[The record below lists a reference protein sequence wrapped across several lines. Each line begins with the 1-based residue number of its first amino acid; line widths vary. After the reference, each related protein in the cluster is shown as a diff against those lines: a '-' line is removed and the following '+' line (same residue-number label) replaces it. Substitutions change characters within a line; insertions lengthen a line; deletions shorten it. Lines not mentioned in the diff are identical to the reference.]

1 MSVIRMPANLIMP
14 MQKTNRRNVIRGAA
28 GLGFGI
34 GAAGAFGNAFA
45 QDHDHATPP
54 AGESGGSYIGSDAS
68 TETTGDATPAPVN
81 EVTPFRRYDPYLE
94 PVEPGDKEVEI
105 VAQDRIVEIKK
116 DMNYSAWT
124 FNGTVL
130 GPAIRA
136 VQGDTIH
143 VTVRNEAAMVHSV
156 DFHSAEVVPEEGY
169 QNVAPG
175 ESFEW
180 EFTAQYPGAYMV
192 HCGTAPVLMHI
203 ASGMYLPMIVDPS
216 EKMFEPATEVV
227 LSQSEFY
234 VMEGEDDVYVT
245 DTANLFANNTAPLV
259 MAFNGH
265 ANQYVDEPIK
275 VPAGELVRFYVVNMG
290 PNVWSSFHIVGAIF
304 SHAYMNANPKNVFEG
319 MQGISIGP
327 GDGVCVETTF
337 AAPGTYIAVNHSF
350 GHAAHGALALIEA
363 E

>member
-1 MSVIRMPANLIMP
+1 MSIIRMPANLIMP
-14 MQKTNRRNVIRGAA
+14 VQKTNRRNVIRGAA
-28 GLGFGI
+28 GLGLGI
-34 GAAGAFGNAFA
+34 GAAGAFGNVFA
-45 QDHDHATPP
+45 QEHDHATPP

-81 EVTPFRRYDPYLE
+81 AVTPFKRYDPYLE

-116 DMNYSAWT
+116 DMNYAAWT
-124 FNGTVL
+124 FNGTV
-130 GPAIRA
+130 PARPIRA

-143 VTVRNEAAMVHSV
+143 VTVRNEAVMVHSV

-169 QNVAPG
+169 RNVAPG

-180 EFTAQYPGAYMV
+180 EFTAHYPGAYMV

-203 ASGMYLPMIVDPS
+203 ASGMYLPMIVDPA
-216 EKMFEPATEVV
+216 ENMFEPATEVV

-234 VMEGEDDVYVT
+234 VMEGEGDVYVT

-275 VPAGELVRFYVVNMG
+275 VPVGDLVRFYVVNMG

-304 SHAYMNANPKNVFEG
+304 SQAYMNANSKNVFEG
-319 MQGISIGP
+319 MQGTSIGP